1 MRSIVRYQV
10 QDDVASKPY
19 NIYIQYV
26 DKATGSGNFNEKIVS
41 RKR

>member
-26 DKATGSGNFNEKIVS
+26 DKATGSAILTKNC
-41 RKR
+41 